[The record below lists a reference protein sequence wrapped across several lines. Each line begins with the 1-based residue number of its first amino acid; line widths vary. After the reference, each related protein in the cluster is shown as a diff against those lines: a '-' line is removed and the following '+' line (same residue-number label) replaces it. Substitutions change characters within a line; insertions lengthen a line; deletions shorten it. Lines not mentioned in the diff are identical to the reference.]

1 MAYTRKREAKEA
13 RKANSTQGRGGSMA
27 AKRDERT
34 LGTGYFDSKLSRSG
48 GRRVPKATSIPKP
61 TLEAVAWAARSAGV
75 RKMRQEPE
83 ASHPSRPHAKEG
95 RLVMPPGHALEVTGA
110 SSKEGVMQ
118 AIGKVLRTRSEQ
130 AKEQGKD
137 QSRAPSKGDR
147 RQRAQR
153 KSFKRRPG
161 GKTKKKF
168 GRK

>member
-1 MAYTRKREAKEA
+1 
-13 RKANSTQGRGGSMA
+13 MA
-27 AKRDERT
+27 AKRDEMT
-34 LGTGYFDSKLSRSG
+34 VWTGYFDSKLSRSE
-48 GRRVPKATSIPKP
+48 GRRVPKAASIPKP
-61 TLEAVAWAARSAGV
+61 TMETVVWAARSAGI

-95 RLVMPPGHALEVTGA
+95 RLVMPPSHALEVTGA

-137 QSRAPSKGDR
+137 QVRAPSKGDR

-153 KSFKRRPG
+153 KSFKQRGAGKRRS
-161 GKTKKKF
+161 KF
-168 GRK
+168 GRR

>member
-1 MAYTRKREAKEA
+1 MEKAQHEAPKDH
-13 RKANSTQGRGGSMA
+13 SPQGRGGSMA
-27 AKRDERT
+27 AKRDEMT
-34 LGTGYFDSKLSRSG
+34 LWTGYFDSKLSRSG

-137 QSRAPSKGDR
+137 QSRTPSKGDR
-147 RQRAQR
+147 RQRA
-153 KSFKRRPG
+153 RREPFTPRG
-161 GKTKKKF
+161 AGTTPPTVEQK
-168 GRK
+168 G

>member
-1 MAYTRKREAKEA
+1 
-13 RKANSTQGRGGSMA
+13 MA
-27 AKRDERT
+27 AKEEMT
-34 LGTGYFDSKLSRSG
+34 LWTGYFDSRLSRSD
-48 GRRVPKATSIPKP
+48 GRRVPKKASIPKP
-61 TLEAVAWAARSAGV
+61 TLESVVWAARNTGI

-83 ASHPSRPHAKEG
+83 ASHPSRPHASEG
-95 RLVMPPGHALEVTGA
+95 RLVMPPSHALEVTGA

-118 AIGKVLRTRSEQ
+118 EIGKVLRTRSEQ
-130 AKEQGKD
+130 AREQGKE
-137 QSRAPSKGDR
+137 QRRTPSKGDR